1 MTDGEDAFVSAIAT
15 FFPNM
20 QRYLDWGHIFKN
32 AKRALARSN
41 ITNREE
47 VARYMS
53 DLRTLFYKSTEL
65 NYHKQYNEIL
75 SGTNDQKE
83 IHSKISYIGRWRL
96 QLHGLATGDTNASE
110 SFNCVLKRLQDWDE
124 RPVDVIARG
133 FLLLCQYHDTEI
145 LRGRYGMGDLTLKS
159 SLSKVLKHKLRN
171 NLIQ

>member
-1 MTDGEDAFVSAIAT
+1 MTDGEDAFVSAIET

-75 SGTNDQKE
+75 SG
-83 IHSKISYIGRWRL
+83 HRWI
-96 QLHGLATGDTNASE
+96 QVSGL
-110 SFNCVLKRLQDWDE
+110 
-124 RPVDVIARG
+124 
-133 FLLLCQYHDTEI
+133 
-145 LRGRYGMGDLTLKS
+145 
-159 SLSKVLKHKLRN
+159 
-171 NLIQ
+171 

>member
-1 MTDGEDAFVSAIAT
+1 MTDGEDAFVSAIET

-47 VARYMS
+47 VARYMG

-75 SGTNDQKE
+75 SGHRWIQVSGFAVSFSYVIL
-83 IHSKISYIGRWRL
+83 IH
-96 QLHGLATGDTNASE
+96 
-110 SFNCVLKRLQDWDE
+110 LKNFH
-124 RPVDVIARG
+124 
-133 FLLLCQYHDTEI
+133 FLSIVGVQEI
-145 LRGRYGMGDLTLKS
+145 LS
-159 SLSKVLKHKLRN
+159 ERN
-171 NLIQ
+171 PF

>member
-47 VARYMS
+47 VARYMG

-65 NYHKQYNEIL
+65 NYHKQYNKIL
-75 SGTNDQKE
+75 SGHRWMQVSGFVVSFSYVILIHLKQFQFIFHLCFFIYCRSSRNTIRKKSIQRLAILVDGGSNCMDFQLE
-83 IHSKISYIGRWRL
+83 IPMHQNHSTVY
-96 QLHGLATGDTNASE
+96 
-110 SFNCVLKRLQDWDE
+110 
-124 RPVDVIARG
+124 
-133 FLLLCQYHDTEI
+133 
-145 LRGRYGMGDLTLKS
+145 
-159 SLSKVLKHKLRN
+159 
-171 NLIQ
+171 